1 MSGID
6 NGSLFCY
13 NTTQYGA
20 FEKNKKI
27 FIFLKLIAENAVYI
41 DIRAFSEPDSSVRE
55 QEYCAEEVYD
65 ETGCSGLGRPACIG

>member
-13 NTTQYGA
+13 NTTQYGS
-20 FEKNKKI
+20 FVKIWKKYN
-27 FIFLKLIAENAVYI
+27 FLKLIAENAVYI
-41 DIRAFSEPDSSVRE
+41 NIRAFSEPESSVRE
-55 QEYCAEEVYD
+55 QEYCAEGMYD